1 MRILILVRSLRA
13 ALPSNAD
20 RHLRMSENPHKSPRV
35 QARTMLE
42 GIRRGEETE
51 PGAESSHVKAEIY
64 AIAAYFIEKATASAL
79 AWLQANP
86 GKGMQQ
92 QIIAIDGAMMQS
104 SVVTIDDVSAFLSS
118 TDKDEVLQRI
128 SELIEGLLHYHV
140 KQVMNPDVPAP
151 LVNPADEHIQERM
164 RSLLGEPSFRGGQDF
179 AARDFVLN
187 ATRAPAVFIP
197 VSYHAGLTAFS
208 EAFGRLPEP
217 TEELDL
223 FAKRISPILLRLAQF
238 NVDDVASFIQ
248 EHFGDRAVRT
258 DLPLAAFDTHVTL
271 VRSDNHNYQFSF
283 PEVETYQESADIS
296 ESTVGCPALY
306 ARPGSQNVIRVMV
319 TYATELLKQS
329 GLYVK
334 PTK

>member
-1 MRILILVRSLRA
+1 M
-13 ALPSNAD
+13 N
-20 RHLRMSENPHKSPRV
+20 ENPSKSPRV

-42 GIRRGEETE
+42 GIRRGEESVQ
-51 PGAESSHVKAEIY
+51 GAEDTLVKAEIY
-64 AIAAYFIEKATASAL
+64 AIAAYFIEKATAAAL

-92 QIIAIDGAMMQS
+92 QIISIEGAMIQS
-104 SVVTIDDVSAFLSS
+104 SVMTIDDVGLFLLSA
-118 TDKDEVLQRI
+118 DKEVVLKKI

-140 KQVMNPDVPAP
+140 KQVMNPVVPAP
-151 LVNPADEHIQERM
+151 LVNPADEHIQERI
-164 RSLLGEPSFRGGQDF
+164 RSLLGESSFRGGQDF

-238 NVDDVASFIQ
+238 NVADVASFIQ
-248 EHFGDRAVRT
+248 EYFGDRAVRT
-258 DLPLAAFDTHVTL
+258 DLPLAAFDKHLTL
-271 VRSDNHNYQFSF
+271 VRSDNDDYQFSF
-283 PEVETYQESADIS
+283 F
-296 ESTVGCPALY
+296 G
-306 ARPGSQNVIRVMV
+306 G
-319 TYATELLKQS
+319 
-329 GLYVK
+329 
-334 PTK
+334 